1 MKPLFF
7 LILNFLSFTIWAQEP
22 EKEVKKAD
30 SKVASFYLDPT
41 ANVSKLWEAKALID
55 GASDHELVNKSART
69 WAVKGKVYNAI
80 CSHESDSILIGQQ
93 FGRPYKVKYKDAA
106 IIAYTSWL
114 KSKEL
119 ATKGHESKDALE
131 ALTETYRY
139 LNNYGIQAY
148 EAGDFKSAFNHF
160 DAVVKINDML
170 LAGGMKGVLATS
182 EDLNKQKYLAAAC
195 AINANMLDT
204 AFPYLED
211 LRKVNYSESFIYEGL
226 YKYYL
231 ERDEKKAE
239 EALAEGRQKF
249 PNETA
254 LLFNEINHYLKKGR
268 LNELVD
274 KLKIAVEKEP
284 GNVSVRTTLG
294 NVYDNLCQKEWE
306 AANFEKGNEY
316 YTQAEKYYKEALTI
330 AASDFNSLYSLGA
343 LYYNKAALISKEAN
357 KLSSDYSKEG
367 TRKYNEKKAE
377 MESYFD
383 KALPYFEQAEKI
395 EPKDKNTLI
404 ALKEIFAKKS
414 QFDKSN
420 AYKSKL
426 EALGN

>member
-1 MKPLFF
+1 MKSILILISSLFF
-7 LILNFLSFTIWAQEP
+7 LNLTAQDP
-22 EKEVKKAD
+22 EKDVKKAD
-30 SKVASFYLDPT
+30 SKVASFYLDPS
-41 ANVSKLWEAKALID
+41 ANVSKLWDAKTLID
-55 GASDHELVNKSART
+55 GASENDVVKNQVRT

-93 FGRPYKVKYKDAA
+93 FGKPYKVKFRDAA
-106 IIAYTSWL
+106 LTAYQSWL

-131 ALTETYRY
+131 ALSETYRY

-148 EAGDFKSAFNHF
+148 EAGDFKSAYNHF
-160 DAVVKINDML
+160 DAVVKIDQML
-170 LAGGMKGVLATS
+170 LAANMKPVLTTP
-182 EDLNKQKYLAAAC
+182 EELNKQKYLSAAC
-195 AINANMLDT
+195 AINANMLDV

-211 LRKVNYSESFIYEGL
+211 LRKANYSESFIYEGL

-231 ERDEKKAE
+231 DKDEKKAE
-239 EALAEGRQKF
+239 DALAEGREKF

-274 KLKIAVEKEP
+274 KLKIAIEKEP

-306 AANFEKGNEY
+306 AGAMDKGNEY
-316 YTQAEKYYKEALTI
+316 YTQAEKYYKEALAISGT
-330 AASDFNSLYSLGA
+330 DFNSLYSLGA

-357 KLSSDYSKEG
+357 KLSSDYTKEG
-367 TRKYNEKKAE
+367 TRKYNDKKAE

-395 EPKDKNTLI
+395 DPKDKNTLI

-420 AYKSKL
+420 AYKVKL

>member
-1 MKPLFF
+1 MKPLFS
-7 LILNFLSFTIWAQEP
+7 LILILLSFAVFAQEP
-22 EKEVKKAD
+22 EKDVKKAD

-55 GASDHELVNKSART
+55 GASDNELVSKSART
-69 WAVKGKVYNAI
+69 WSVKGKVYNAI

-93 FGRPYKVKYKDAA
+93 FGRPYKVKHKDAA
-106 IIAYTSWL
+106 LIAYSSWL

-119 ATKGHESKDALE
+119 ATKSHESKDALE
-131 ALTETYRY
+131 ALSETYRY

-148 EAGDFKSAFNHF
+148 EGGDFKAAFNHF

-170 LAGGMKGVLATS
+170 LAGGMKGVLATP

-195 AINANMLDT
+195 AINANM
-204 AFPYLED
+204 
-211 LRKVNYSESFIYEGL
+211 L

-306 AANFEKGNEY
+306 GGNFEKGNEY

-330 AASDFNSLYSLGA
+330 AATDFNSLYSLGA

-420 AYKSKL
+420 AYKTKL
-426 EALGN
+426 ESLGN